1 MIKSIQLAFE
11 KFLILIIVNKLL
23 VIINYFMLKKGPAIN
38 ENGETYHGN
47 NSTGTKEQLLNN
59 LKNKSLSGEK
69 IELILEIIWEE
80 IFDEESLE
88 ELVWKTKEE
97 LERIK
102 KDKNLILEI
111 TWNKS
116 ICISALMELREVLSK
131 DYRKFIFDLDYTL
144 LIPDWSCEDDYFR
157 ENIAP
162 EEQKDF
168 FDKKQDILN
177 EYETRFP
184 KYNLKTLSDY
194 FRNYGFIVS
203 EKVIEGW
210 MKYNGENIK
219 DEIPEG
225 VIEFLKYLKEKGKE
239 VVILTN
245 WFSKTQILRL
255 KRTWLMKYVDKIVA
269 GDDAMKPNIKSFEL
283 AIWETDKKD
292 CIMIG
297 DSPKSDKAGAKDA
310 EIDCCIVGKGY
321 SISNLF
327 DIIRK
332 VQELRDKDTEE

>member
-1 MIKSIQLAFE
+1 
-11 KFLILIIVNKLL
+11 
-23 VIINYFMLKKGPAIN
+23 MLKKGPAIN

-59 LKNKSLSGEK
+59 LKNKSLSDEK

-80 IFDEESLE
+80 IFDEKSLE

-102 KDKNLILEI
+102 QDKNLILEI
-111 TWNKS
+111 TWKTS
-116 ICISALMELREVLSK
+116 ISLQDLMELREVMSK

-177 EYETRFP
+177 EYETIFP
-184 KYNLKTLSDY
+184 KYDLKTLSDY
-194 FRNYGFIVS
+194 FRDYGFNVS

-219 DEIPEG
+219 DKIPEG

-239 VVILTN
+239 VVILTCR
-245 WFSKTQILRL
+245 FSKTQILRL
-255 KRTWLMKYVDKIVA
+255 ERTGLMEYIDKIVA
-269 GDDAMKPNIKSFEL
+269 GDDAMKPNIESFKL
-283 AIWETDKKD
+283 AIWKTDKKD
-292 CIMIG
+292 CLMIG
-297 DSPKSDKAGAKDA
+297 DSLKSDKIGAKDA

-321 SISNLF
+321 SIGNLF

-332 VQELRDKDTEE
+332 VQELKSGDKETE

>member
-1 MIKSIQLAFE
+1 
-11 KFLILIIVNKLL
+11 
-23 VIINYFMLKKGPAIN
+23 MLKKGPAPNIN
-38 ENGETYHGN
+38 ENDEMYREHSCTR
-47 NSTGTKEQLLNN
+47 TEEELLNN
-59 LKNKSLSGEK
+59 LKNNKSLSDEK
-69 IELILEIIWEE
+69 NRLILEIIWEE
-80 IFDEESLE
+80 IFDEEFLE
-88 ELVWKTKEE
+88 ELVWKTDEE
-97 LERIK
+97 LKKIK
-102 KDKNLILEI
+102 QDKNFILEI
-111 TWNKS
+111 TWNES
-116 ICISALMELREVLSK
+116 ICISDLMELIEVMSK
-131 DYRKFIFDLDYTL
+131 DYKKFIFDLDYTL

-194 FRNYGFIVS
+194 FRNYGFNVS
-203 EKVIEGW
+203 EEVIERW
-210 MKYNGENIK
+210 MEYNGENIK

-255 KRTWLMKYVDKIVA
+255 ERTGLVKYIDKIVA
-269 GDDAMKPNIKSFEL
+269 WDDAMKPNIESFEL
-283 AIWETDKKD
+283 AIWKTDKKD

-297 DSPKSDKAGAKDA
+297 DSIKSDKAGAKDA
-310 EIDCCIVGKGY
+310 KIDCYIVGKGY
-321 SISNLF
+321 SIGNLF

-332 VQELRDKDTEE
+332 TQELKSKDKETEE